1 MYRDRQEAGAVLAD
15 LLVREHPARV
25 DMRTPPVVVGLPR
38 GGVPVAAVVA
48 RILGA
53 PLEVFVAK
61 KIGIPG
67 HDELGVGAV
76 AEGGVVVIDEELLR
90 RCGLDAADLHA
101 AIATKAHEVTARAAR
116 FRGGRPAPDWRGRTV
131 VVVDDGV
138 ANGVTAAAALR
149 AAEEDW
155 RRRVEDAPALL
166 VDDQRVRTAIEECE
180 DSFAAAKKSRLLDRG
195 VPVPHLEVDVD
206 VGVGEKEL
214 DAGIGTGSKKGKSSN
229 G

>member
-15 LLVREHPARV
+15 LLVREQPARV
-25 DMRTPPVVVGLPR
+25 QTQPPPVVVGLPR

-48 RILGA
+48 RVLGA

-67 HDELGVGAV
+67 HEEVGVGAV
-76 AEGGVVVIDEELLR
+76 AEGGVVVLDEDLLR
-90 RCGLDAADLHA
+90 RCGLDAADLRT

-149 AAEEDW
+149 GLRAAGASSLVLAVPVGSREGLARCAAEADAVLCPLIPVDFRAVGEHFVDFTQ
-155 RRRVEDAPALL
+155 VEDHEVDALL
-166 VDDQRVRTAIEECE
+166 
-180 DSFAAAKKSRLLDRG
+180 AAPPAASLAG
-195 VPVPHLEVDVD
+195 PH
-206 VGVGEKEL
+206 GE
-214 DAGIGTGSKKGKSSN
+214 T
-229 G
+229 